1 MTLFRVAALAGLLAA
16 AAPLH
21 AARAQQSALLYSVP
35 LSQDAARQVQS
46 KLNAMHAYQGP
57 IDGNW
62 GPESDSALR
71 GFQQTHGLQVT
82 GAMNPATAT
91 LLGLDETAL
100 FGPPPQQPADTSG
113 APQPPAPQPGSTQAA
128 PPQPGTPPQGSQPGA
143 APGTAPGAAA
153 AGATQLPPGSFVLGS
168 QSISLIQSR
177 LHDLGFYTGGIDGVW
192 GAGSLNG
199 LKAFQSAHSLPA
211 DGRLTP
217 NTLRAMGVDPAQMRP

>member
-71 GFQQTHGLQVT
+71 GFQQTRGLQVT

-91 LLGLDETAL
+91 MLGLDETAL
-100 FGPPPQQPADTSG
+100 FGPPPQQPPADATG
-113 APQPPAPQPGSTQAA
+113 APAQPGSA
-128 PPQPGTPPQGSQPGA
+128 QPGTPQQAAP
-143 APGTAPGAAA
+143 APGTPAQGTGA

-177 LHDLGFYTGGIDGVW
+177 LHDLGFYSGGIDGVW

-199 LKAFQSAHSLPA
+199 VKAFQSAHGMTA

-217 NTLRAMGVDPAQMRP
+217 NTLRAMGVDPSQMRP

>member
-1 MTLFRVAALAGLLAA
+1 MTLFRAAAFAGLLAA
-16 AAPLH
+16 VALPH
-21 AARAQQSALLYSVP
+21 AAHAQQGALYYTVP
-35 LSQDAARQVQS
+35 LSPDAARQVQT
-46 KLNAMHAYQGP
+46 KLNSVGGYQGP

-62 GPESDSALR
+62 GPGSDSALR

-100 FGPPPQQPADTSG
+100 FGPPPQQQPADTSG

-128 PPQPGTPPQGSQPGA
+128 PPPPGTPPQGSQPSA
-143 APGTAPGAAA
+143 APGAAA

-217 NTLRAMGVDPAQMRP
+217 NTLRAMGVDPAQMRPQQ